1 MSSSESPQTERR
13 KNLVALVGNPNT
25 GKTTLFNALT
35 GFRQHVGNYPGVTVD
50 RKTGDLR
57 SALDHPPIEIVDL
70 PGAYSLSANSADEA
84 VVLDTLMGQQAR
96 SARPDLVL
104 IVADASH
111 LSRNLFLVS
120 QVVEIGIPVVV
131 AINMIDLAESSG
143 VHVDIQA
150 LAQGLHVPVVP
161 VVATK
166 RQGIDPLITAI
177 VGSLGAP
184 PSPMNVV
191 FPECVTAELDGLHDF
206 IARADGRVDHKPSGI
221 ELLQTLLDVGGFHER
236 RLSQQIG
243 ESLIVDLTERRK
255 RITAAGESVVEVE
268 ARTRYALI
276 DALVERV
283 VTSRRSR
290 QTTRTELLDRVLTH
304 RAFGMFFL
312 VILMGACFQSIYS
325 WALPIMDAIDAVCN
339 MMGRAV
345 ETWLPPG
352 AFRSLLADGL
362 VAGVGA
368 VLVFLPQILI
378 LFLFLAILEDCG
390 YMARA
395 AFLLDRWMGLLGLN
409 GKSFIPLMSSFAC
422 AIPGIMAARTI
433 EDRRDRLVTIVVAP
447 LMSCSARL
455 PVYILLISAFVPA
468 VSFFGGVIGLQ
479 ALTLLSMYAL
489 GVVVAVLVA
498 LLLKRTTLKG
508 QRQPFL
514 LELPS
519 YKWPSVRTVLYRTYA
534 QGKAFCA
541 SAGTIIFAVTIV
553 IWAMGY
559 YPRPASI
566 AAAQAASHKAA
577 QETHQEDIVRIARS
591 YDRGVTGAE
600 IITHKPV
607 ESALTAIESAELSW
621 ADRVAPN
628 GLKEG
633 SAEWQEA
640 RGAMD
645 ERVAAI
651 VREAG
656 DAGIAAAA
664 IHESRRAL
672 EVRNREID
680 LAEGGQYL
688 RKSLLGRM
696 GQWIEPV
703 VKPLG
708 WDWRIGTAAIAS
720 FPAREV
726 VIATMGILYNL
737 GDKHN
742 ENSSTLREKLR
753 AATWPDGRPVFNLAV
768 ALSLMVFFALCCQCG
783 GTLAVIKRETNSWR
797 WPLFTFSYMTILAY
811 VGALITYQV
820 TIRFI

>member
-1 MSSSESPQTERR
+1 MSSSESPQADRR
-13 KNLVALVGNPNT
+13 THLVALVGNPNT
-25 GKTTLFNALT
+25 GKTTLFNVLT

-84 VVLDTLMGQQAR
+84 VVLDVLMGQHAR
-96 SARPDLVL
+96 AAQPDLVL

-111 LSRNLFLVS
+111 LARNLFLVS

-131 AINMIDLAESSG
+131 ALNMIDLAESSG
-143 VHVDIQA
+143 QYVDIQA
-150 LAQGLHVPVVP
+150 LAQALQVPVVP
-161 VVATK
+161 IVATK
-166 RQGIDPLITAI
+166 QQGIDPLITA
-177 VGSLGAP
+177 VVDGLGGQ
-184 PSPMNVV
+184 PSTTNVV

-206 IARADGRVDHKPSGI
+206 IARADGRVERQPSRI

-236 RLSQQIG
+236 RFSEKIG
-243 ESLIVDLTERRK
+243 QTLIADLTERRN
-255 RITAAGESVVEVE
+255 RIKAAGESVVEVE

-276 DALVERV
+276 DDIVKRA
-283 VTSRRSR
+283 VTTQGGR
-290 QTTRTELLDRVLTH
+290 QNSRTELVDRFLTH
-304 RAFGMFFL
+304 RVFGLFFL

-325 WALPIMDAIDAVCN
+325 WAVPIMDAIDAACN

-345 ETWLPPG
+345 ETWVPPG

-378 LFLFLAILEDCG
+378 LFLLLAILEDCG

-468 VSFFGGVIGLQ
+468 VSFLGGVIGLQ
-479 ALTLLSMYAL
+479 ALVLLSMYAI
-489 GVVVAVLVA
+489 GVVVAVFVA

-508 QRQPFL
+508 PRQPFL

-519 YKWPSVRTVLYRTYA
+519 YKWPAVRTVLYRTYA
-534 QGKAFCA
+534 QGKAFCT

-559 YPRPASI
+559 YPRSASI
-566 AAAQAASHKAA
+566 AAAHAAGQKTA
-577 QETHQEDIVRIARS
+577 QETFEEDIVRIASS
-591 YDRGVTGAE
+591 YDRGVTAAE
-600 IITHKPV
+600 IITHGPV
-607 ESALTAIESAELSW
+607 ESALAAIESAEQSL
-621 ADRVAPN
+621 ANRVATD
-628 GLKEG
+628 GLDEG
-633 SAEWQEA
+633 SAELQEA
-640 RGAMD
+640 REAMG
-645 ERVAAI
+645 ERIAAI
-651 VREAG
+651 VRETG
-656 DAGIAAAA
+656 DAGTAAVA

-672 EVRNREID
+672 EV
-680 LAEGGQYL
+680 L
-688 RKSLLGRM
+688 
-696 GQWIEPV
+696 
-703 VKPLG
+703 
-708 WDWRIGTAAIAS
+708 
-720 FPAREV
+720 
-726 VIATMGILYNL
+726 
-737 GDKHN
+737 
-742 ENSSTLREKLR
+742 
-753 AATWPDGRPVFNLAV
+753 
-768 ALSLMVFFALCCQCG
+768 
-783 GTLAVIKRETNSWR
+783 
-797 WPLFTFSYMTILAY
+797 
-811 VGALITYQV
+811 
-820 TIRFI
+820 